1 MLRYIDN
8 TIEEN
13 IVIMPERK
21 RLNYE
26 NKIILAPMVRIGT
39 LPMRLLAL
47 DYGADI
53 VYTEELIDWKLLRS
67 FRRVNDVLGT
77 VDYIDKTDG
86 TVTFR
91 TCARERDK
99 VVLQIGTCD
108 ATRALKVGKMV
119 EQDVAGIDLNMGCP
133 KLFSML
139 GKMGAALLKE
149 PEIATNILK
158 TLVDNLNI
166 PVTCKIRVLPDLQKT
181 IELCEHLAST
191 GISAIAVH
199 GRTVNERP
207 QHPNRNEVL
216 KTISSKLTI
225 PVIANGGSK
234 EIQTYFDIL
243 KFKGV
248 TGCSSVMLARAA
260 EWNCSIFCKEGLL
273 PMEDVIKAYIKY
285 AVDCDNSP
293 SNTKYCIQNILR
305 EQQES
310 PLGKRF
316 LNSQTLEQICDIWK
330 LSDYCRSKKK
340 EFEEKGLL
348 GRSQVSP
355 MREDEAHNEDQTCN
369 KRKLTEEEDIVLMH
383 CAFLRNNYASD
394 LQLPKTILHKWA
406 QTQRKKMPQYE
417 TQQKGK
423 LFRSVITVDGRR
435 EKNKKWAEQ
444 GAALVCLFSLGLV
457 NEKTITTI
465 GSAPS

>member
-1 MLRYIDN
+1 
-8 TIEEN
+8 
-13 IVIMPERK
+13 
-21 RLNYE
+21 
-26 NKIILAPMVRIGT
+26 MVRIGT

-91 TCARERDK
+91 TCLRERNK

-108 ATRALKVGKMV
+108 AARALKVAKMV

-139 GKMGAALLKE
+139 GKMGAALLQE
-149 PEIATNILK
+149 PEMATKILK
-158 TLVDNLNI
+158 TLVDNLSI
-166 PVTCKIRVLPDLQKT
+166 PVTCKIRILQDVEKT
-181 IELCEHLAST
+181 LELCELLAST

-207 QHPNRNEVL
+207 QHANRNEVL
-216 KTISSKLTI
+216 KAISSKLLI

-234 EIQTYFDIL
+234 DVQKYSDIS
-243 KFKGV
+243 KFKEV

-260 EWNCSIFCKEGLL
+260 QWNCSIFCKDGLL
-273 PMEDVIKAYIKY
+273 PMEDVIKAYIKI

-293 SNTKYCIQNILR
+293 SNTKYCIQNILL

-310 PLGKRF
+310 ALGKRF
-316 LNSQTLEQICDIWK
+316 LNSQTLEQICAVWE
-330 LSDYCRSKKK
+330 LSDYCCSKRK
-340 EFEEKGLL
+340 EFEEKGLQ

-355 MREDEAHNEDQTCN
+355 MKEDEVQNEDQVSN
-369 KRKLTEEEDIVLMH
+369 KRKFSGEEDVVLMH
-383 CAFLRNNYASD
+383 CAFLRNNYLTD
-394 LQLPKTILHKWA
+394 LELP
-406 QTQRKKMPQYE
+406 
-417 TQQKGK
+417 
-423 LFRSVITVDGRR
+423 FRSVVTVDGRKFGSSFW

-444 GAALVCLFSLGLV
+444 GAALVCLYSLGLLS
-457 NEKTITTI
+457 EKALVTTGNVI
-465 GSAPS
+465 S

>member
-1 MLRYIDN
+1 M
-8 TIEEN
+8 EED
-13 IVIMPERK
+13 IVTMPERK

-91 TCARERDK
+91 TCAKEKDK

-119 EQDVAGIDLNMGCP
+119 EQDIAGIDLNMGCP

-139 GKMGAALLKE
+139 GKMGAALLQE
-149 PEIATNILK
+149 PETATNILK

-181 IELCEHLAST
+181 IELCERLAST

-225 PVIANGGSK
+225 PVIANGGSR

-243 KFKGV
+243 KFKNV
-248 TGCSSVMLARAA
+248 TGCSSIMLARAA

-305 EQQES
+305 EQQNT

-316 LNSQTLEQICDIWK
+316 LNSQTLEQICDVWE
-330 LSDYCRSKKK
+330 LSDYCRTKRK
-340 EFEEKGLL
+340 EFEAKGLL

-355 MREDEAHNEDQTCN
+355 MKEDEARNDDQSCN
-369 KRKLTEEEDIVLMH
+369 KRKLSEEEDIVLMH

-394 LQLPKTILHKWA
+394 LELPKTILHKWA

-417 TQQKGK
+417 TLQKGK
-423 LFRSVITVDGRR
+423 LFRSIITVDGRR
-435 EKNKKWAEQ
+435 YGSSFWEKNKKWAEQ
-444 GAALVCLFSLGLV
+444 GAALVCLFSMGLV
-457 NEKTITTI
+457 SEKALAAT
-465 GSAPS
+465 GSVPP